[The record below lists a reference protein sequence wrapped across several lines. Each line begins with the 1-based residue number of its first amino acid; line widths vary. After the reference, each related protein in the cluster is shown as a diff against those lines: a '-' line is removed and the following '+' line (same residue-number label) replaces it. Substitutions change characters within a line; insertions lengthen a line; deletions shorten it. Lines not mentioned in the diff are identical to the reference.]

1 MTGVQTCALPISQGE
16 ADIGGIEYS
25 KYVYPYTREGASV
38 DMAFSKEGA
47 FAGVNCQVLVKG
59 GPNQDIGIA
68 FMNYMLDP
76 AVQKP
81 LAEASL
87 AAPPVDGKAN
97 EALIAFLAERLDIA
111 PSSIEIRAGAS
122 GRQKR
127 VLLRRC
133 PAHDVAARLG
143 IATNA
148 SEA

>member
-1 MTGVQTCALPISQGE
+1 MSHPIVQDTRDGAVLMIQVQPKASKSECVSLHGDALKIR
-16 ADIGGIEYS
+16 I
-25 KYVYPYTREGASV
+25 
-38 DMAFSKEGA
+38 
-47 FAGVNCQVLVKG
+47 
-59 GPNQDIGIA
+59 
-68 FMNYMLDP
+68 
-76 AVQKP
+76 
-81 LAEASL
+81 